1 MNSQT
6 RRRKPGKAALPPVR
20 EREAFT
26 RLELA
31 AVLAV
36 LGLVALLTL
45 PALANQRERS
55 TRVLCVNNLRLV
67 GQAYQQWG
75 TEHDGRIPWR
85 TPWCEGGMSPFSAC
99 PGVPT
104 PAWLTAGLYNNVW
117 FHFIW
122 LSNELRTPKILVCP
136 SDAEKTP
143 ARTWDASP
151 DGGFANG
158 HYYQNRAV
166 SYLTALDVFPSDPDG
181 LVTGDRNVRF
191 SNN

>member
-1 MNSQT
+1 
-6 RRRKPGKAALPPVR
+6 
-20 EREAFT
+20 
-26 RLELA
+26 
-31 AVLAV
+31 
-36 LGLVALLTL
+36 
-45 PALANQRERS
+45 
-55 TRVLCVNNLRLV
+55 
-67 GQAYQQWG
+67 
-75 TEHDGRIPWR
+75 
-85 TPWCEGGMSPFSAC
+85 MSPFSAC

-191 SNN
+191 SNNNAPCSSGVGPCRGLNSAGFGIGAGLHVEAGNFLFTDGRVEELSSDGFFKRWLSIYGDGRETHYLTP